1 MIGPLGLGILSFA
14 NDRPRFIVSP
24 FMLSFLLKPFVGRHY
39 KKFLEKVRPI
49 VIRINELDRSYTAL
63 TDDQLRAKTDEFRER
78 IKKGETLDQILP
90 EAFATVKNAARRL
103 VGTKALVCEHELA
116 WDMVHFDVQLIGGI
130 ALHEGRIAEM
140 ATGEGKTL
148 VATLPLY
155 LNSLNGRNA
164 QLVTVNDYLARRD
177 SEWMGQLYGFL
188 GVSVGCIQQQMSPD
202 LRRDMYGKNITYGTA
217 SEFGFDYLRDNGMA
231 TRKEDQVQRDHW
243 YCIVD
248 EVDSILVDEAR
259 TPLIISGPAPIEREQ
274 PFTRLKPGVD
284 RLVADQTR
292 LCNRLVGEAKD
303 MLEKADRTN
312 DERDLAIRKLVQ
324 VKLGSPK
331 NKLLLRLME
340 NPEWRKV
347 LDKVETELNSDLNK
361 DEMYRLKENLLY
373 VIDERQHQADL
384 TEIGRKHLR
393 PDNPDAFMMPDLATE
408 FSDLERDASI
418 PPEKREEL
426 KLAAHQ
432 RYAVISEEIHAISQL
447 LRAYSLYERDVEY
460 VVQDGKVMIVD
471 ENTGRVMTGRRWS
484 DGLHQAVEAKEN
496 VMIERETRTYATIT
510 IQNYFRMYEKL
521 AGMTGTAETEA
532 TEFSDIYR
540 LSVQV
545 IPTNKPCIRIDKNDV
560 IFKARRDKYNAVMRE
575 IEAANKRG
583 QPVLV
588 GTTSVEASEVL
599 SRMLKRAGIIHTVLN
614 AKFHQQEAEIVSR
627 AGLRSAVTIAT
638 NMAGR
643 GTDIKLGEGVREL
656 GGLYVIGTE
665 RHESRRIDR
674 QLRGR
679 CSRQGDPG
687 LTKFFLSLED
697 DLMRLFLQGNLA
709 SRLMEGS
716 MQEGEELEHPLLNRS
731 IESAQ
736 KKVEQQN
743 YAIRKRLLQ
752 YDDVLNQQREVVYGI
767 RNGAIH
773 ADRSKDIIFEQ
784 VEEEVESRLTLA
796 GFGETGGPNTAA
808 IESLVGWVNTHFP
821 VGLKVGELAGD
832 DRGTLTLMVMDRIKK
847 AYAMKEAAEIPEA
860 LGSLERYVVINA
872 IDHHWQEH
880 LTEMEELR
888 RSIGL
893 RSYGQKD
900 PLVEYKAEAY
910 HFFEELMG
918 NVRLQICTGLFRSA
932 SNLSSFENMLAILA
946 RSAKTQGPETAVPG
960 APPNGAP
967 AQGPKPAEPE
977 IQLPKVTIRRDT
989 PKVGRNDPCPCG
1001 SGKKYKHCHGA

>member
-1 MIGPLGLGILSFA
+1 
-14 NDRPRFIVSP
+14 
-24 FMLSFLLKPFVGRHY
+24 MLSLLLKPFVGRHY
-39 KKFLEKVRPI
+39 KKFLEKTRPI
-49 VIRINELDRSYTAL
+49 VARINELDRSYTSL
-63 TDDQLRAKTDEFRER
+63 SDEQLRSKTEEFRAR
-78 IKKGETLDQILP
+78 IKAGETLDQILP

-103 VGTKALVCEHELA
+103 VGTRAPVCEHEMA

-130 ALHEGRIAEM
+130 ALHEGRISEM

-202 LRRDMYGKNITYGTA
+202 LRREMYGRNITYGTA

-248 EVDSILVDEAR
+248 EIDSILVDEAR

-274 PFTRLKPGVD
+274 PFTRLRPGVD

-292 LCNRLVGEAKD
+292 LCNRLVGEAKEV
-303 MLEKADRTN
+303 LENANRTLE
-312 DERDLAIRKLVQ
+312 ERDLAIRKLVQ
-324 VKLGSPK
+324 VKMGNPK

-340 NPEWRKV
+340 SPEWRKL
-347 LDKVETELNSDLNK
+347 LDRVETELNSDLNK
-361 DEMYRLKENLLY
+361 DELYHLKENLLF

-393 PDNPDAFMMPDLATE
+393 PDNPDAFMLPDLATE
-408 FSDLERDASI
+408 FSDLERDASMT
-418 PPEKREEL
+418 PERREEL
-426 KLAAHQ
+426 KLASHQ
-432 RYAVISEEIHAISQL
+432 HYAVISEEIHAISQL

-484 DGLHQAVEAKEN
+484 DGLHQAVEAKEG
-496 VMIERETRTYATIT
+496 VAIERETRTYATIT

-532 TEFSDIYR
+532 TEFNDIYR
-540 LSVQV
+540 LAVQV

-560 IFKARRDKYNAVMRE
+560 IFKARRDKYNAVLRE

-627 AGLRSAVTIAT
+627 AGLRGAVTIAT

-767 RNGAIH
+767 RNAAIH
-773 ADRSKDIIFEQ
+773 APRSKDIIFEQ
-784 VEEEVESRLTLA
+784 VEEEIVNRLQVS
-796 GFGETGGPNTAA
+796 GFGEKGGSNSAA
-808 IESLVGWVNTHFP
+808 VESFVGWANTHFP
-821 VGLKVGELAGD
+821 IGLRVDELVGD
-832 DRGTLTLMVMDRIKK
+832 DLGVQKALVVDRIKK
-847 AYAMKEAAEIPEA
+847 AYAMKESAEIPEA
-860 LGSLERYVVINA
+860 LGALERYVVINA

-900 PLVEYKAEAY
+900 PLVEYKGEAY
-910 HFFEELMG
+910 HFFEELMT

-932 SNLSSFENMLAILA
+932 SNLSSFENMLSILA
-946 RSAKTQGPETAVPG
+946 RSARTQGPETAQAA
-960 APPNGAP
+960 APPTNGSAAP
-967 AQGPKPAEPE
+967 APAAPQREV
-977 IQLPKVTIRRDT
+977 QLPKVTIRRDT